1 MKQLNP
7 RCTTCRIRD
16 CSVLRVCPDNILEEL
31 SDNKTYH
38 HYEKGDRLFREGT
51 PGGDIYFIRSG
62 IVKIEITGKNGRPMI
77 LRLAGAGTVLGYRA
91 SYGNME
97 HPYSVVAVENLYAC
111 RITSA
116 TYLQL
121 TEKNKALHQG
131 MIQLMLEELRQVEMH
146 AVRLTHLSVKERV
159 ADTLLHISSLY
170 HYQPAGNG
178 IHVHLERQELADL
191 SGTTR
196 EQVSRMLTELEREGL
211 VKFRGKHFKAFNIEG
226 LLQLTTLHQE
236 ELQL

>member
-7 RCTTCRIRD
+7 RCATCRVRD

-31 SDNKTYH
+31 SDNKNYH
-38 HYEKGDRLFREGT
+38 HVERGGRLLTEGEL
-51 PGGDIYFIRSG
+51 GGNIYFVRAG
-62 IVKIEITGKNGRPMI
+62 IVKIEITGKNGHPMI
-77 LRLAGAGTVLGYRA
+77 LRLAGPGTILGHRA
-91 SYGNME
+91 SYGNMQQ
-97 HPYSVVAVENLYAC
+97 PYSAMAVENSYIC
-111 RITSA
+111 SITAA

-121 TEKNKALHQG
+121 IEKDAALHQG
-131 MIQLMLEELRQVEMH
+131 MIQLMLEELRQVERH
-146 AVRLTHLSVKERV
+146 AVRLTHFSVKERV
-159 ADTLLHISSLY
+159 ADTLLHIAALY
-170 HYQPAGNG
+170 RYQSAGNG

-196 EQVSRMLTELEREGL
+196 EQVSRMLSELEKEGL

-226 LLQLTTLHQE
+226 LQQLTALHQE